1 MFRHERSL
9 VHRYAGAP
17 FALLGVNSDESAGK
31 LREVEHRAELGW
43 PSIHDGRGGPVCAA
57 WGIEAFPTLVLIDA
71 QGAVRWRHVGVPA
84 EGEVEA
90 RVEALLRETHP
101 GR

>member
-9 VHRYAGAP
+9 VQRYAGAP
-17 FALLGVNSDESAGK
+17 FTLLGVSADESVGK
-31 LREVEHRAELGW
+31 LREVEQKAGLTW
-43 PSIHDGRGGPVCAA
+43 PSIHDGRGGPICAA
-57 WGIEAFPTLVLIDA
+57 WGIEAFPTLVLVDA
-71 QGAVRWRHVGVPA
+71 QGAVRWRHVGVPP

-90 RVEALLRETHP
+90 RVEGLLREAQ

>member
-9 VHRYAGAP
+9 VQRYGGAGL
-17 FALLGVNSDESAGK
+17 ALVGVNADESPGK
-31 LREVEHRAELGW
+31 LREVEQRAGLCW
-43 PSIHDGRGGPVCAA
+43 PSIHDGRRGPICAA
-57 WGIEAFPTLVLIDA
+57 WGIEAFPTLVLLDA

-84 EGEVEA
+84 EGEVEE
-90 RVEALLRETHP
+90 RIDGLLREAQ